1 MDHQDLKV
9 IKDNVAHREM
19 MGLRESKEKKVISAV
34 LAHYPLE
41 DPQGTLALL
50 VILVKTDLMDHPAQ
64 LDQKVILVLQEV
76 MDQMEI
82 LEIR

>member
-19 MGLRESKEKKVISAV
+19 MDLRESKEKKVISAM
-34 LAHYPLE
+34 LAHHLLE

-50 VILVKTDLMDHPAQ
+50 VILVKMDLMDHPVQ

>member
-9 IKDNVAHREM
+9 TKDNLANREM
-19 MGLRESKEKKVISAV
+19 MDLRESKEKKVISAV

-41 DPQGTLALL
+41 DPQGILALL
-50 VILVKTDLMDHPAQ
+50 VILVKMDLLDHLAH

-82 LEIR
+82 VEIR